1 MKFNIDLGNLWE
13 MLSAIGTVGAVI
25 ISLWLARRTERPV
38 LYIYDCC
45 NYDIDSEEPT
55 YIFEILNIGQV
66 PTTLLEEGL
75 SMHKRIKFSR
85 QIDFDGFLHWTY
97 NEKNLPTHYSSTLR
111 PGESVYLEI
120 EDSVMKQTIHNLIG
134 QRKKETVY
142 FYVVDN
148 MNKAHFVEV
157 SVKDTL
163 D

>member
-1 MKFNIDLGNLWE
+1 
-13 MLSAIGTVGAVI
+13 
-25 ISLWLARRTERPV
+25 
-38 LYIYDCC
+38 
-45 NYDIDSEEPT
+45 
-55 YIFEILNIGQV
+55 
-66 PTTLLEEGL
+66 
-75 SMHKRIKFSR
+75 MHKRIKFSR
-85 QIDFDGFLHWTY
+85 QVDFDGVLDWTY

-157 SVKDTL
+157 SVKDAL
-163 D
+163 E